1 MMRDEFTKLFNEQ
14 YPAYAPL
21 HLTDRE
27 WQIIEQVYTYHPC
40 IDDKLHMVHLYANY
54 GMSVISDMYD
64 RACMIVRLEAE
75 IREEEEKIKR
85 IKARMG
91 AINTRDN
98 VAMCHEED

>member
-21 HLTDRE
+21 HLTDRA

-40 IDDKLHMVHLYANY
+40 IDDKMHMVHLYANY